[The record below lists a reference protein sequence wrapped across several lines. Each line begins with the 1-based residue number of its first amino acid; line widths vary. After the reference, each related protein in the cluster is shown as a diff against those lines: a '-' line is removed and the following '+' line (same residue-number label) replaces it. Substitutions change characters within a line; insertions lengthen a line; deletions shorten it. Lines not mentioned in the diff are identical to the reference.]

1 MTTGIKNLDRNE
13 VVENKE
19 GQIKALQ
26 AAFESADPKEVAEK
40 IVTNYENNMLHFQDM
55 MNTTIREANR
65 ANEQKWD
72 DAVLAQRGVRAL
84 TTEELKFYNQAIEA
98 KSFDEVS
105 KLVPP
110 TVYERVFE
118 DLAI

>member
-84 TTEELKFYNQAIEA
+84 TTRSEEHTSELQSREN
-98 KSFDEVS
+98 
-105 KLVPP
+105 LVCRLLL
-110 TVYERVFE
+110 EK
-118 DLAI
+118 